1 MLSSHLRN
9 LCHERFDRIVHRSD
23 VNCEFFRIPILLL
36 FPFSHHLLIRSLD
49 LSRRSVG
56 WIFFC
61 LSLFFTPY
69 ISKLSRCYSKSVAI
83 NISFHHLKC
92 SSRLLLSFDRS
103 IEVSFDPWG
112 SLIDYP
118 WSTVDIQWFEN
129 NDSRIMPPFF
139 LLACA
144 GLTILYAFAFE
155 HTQAKRATSESWF
168 LRSSSSFFSL
178 IDFLI
183 LVHTFFLSHSIS
195 SF

>member
-9 LCHERFDRIVHRSD
+9 LCYERFDRIVDRSD

-49 LSRRSVG
+49 LSRRSVE

-61 LSLFFTPY
+61 LSMFFTPY

-92 SSRLLLSFDRS
+92 SLRLLLSFDRS
-103 IEVSFDPWG
+103 IEISLDPWG

-129 NDSRIMPPFF
+129 NDFRITT
-139 LLACA
+139 LLSSCLCWANN
-144 GLTILYAFAFE
+144 LV
-155 HTQAKRATSESWF
+155 RARFRTY
-168 LRSSSSFFSL
+168 SS
-178 IDFLI
+178 
-183 LVHTFFLSHSIS
+183 
-195 SF
+195 